1 MVKSEDAFSWKDG
14 RIPQCSVH
22 SRIKLEILRDYLLA
36 YFPTITQNKRMDYT
50 NIELVDAFSGGG
62 VLIDAETKTPING
75 SPKVMIGAVR
85 DSEVAI
91 AAEKTKPFKINARYH
106 FADADPDAYRRLSMD
121 LQQSDYRS
129 LIDSGQLFID
139 NMKFCDFLPRVL
151 KRIPSHRR
159 KKAIFFLD
167 QCGWNQATLRDCNR
181 ILQHLPKAEIIW
193 NISVESLAMFANDQP
208 AFRKATESFGV
219 ELGDSLSAREN
230 SRTLSDWRKALVA
243 HYLREIKSNCVAK
256 FVSPFMVQHSGWGY
270 WLLHLSN
277 HKEANDVMKVT
288 HWAHQNH
295 SLHEGFPGL
304 RMLEFNRE
312 NWKQSSFFRFD
323 TDAHDSTL
331 EALMCELGP
340 QISSLGEAPTVGG
353 LIESVANETPADRS
367 RIIQTLGNLHD
378 ADEYRFVG
386 PKGEKRKHMPQSL
399 DDRII
404 RVPMRSVMLPGM
416 NN

>member
-1 MVKSEDAFSWKDG
+1 
-14 RIPQCSVH
+14 
-22 SRIKLEILRDYLLA
+22 
-36 YFPTITQNKRMDYT
+36 
-50 NIELVDAFSGGG
+50 
-62 VLIDAETKTPING
+62 
-75 SPKVMIGAVR
+75 
-85 DSEVAI
+85 
-91 AAEKTKPFKINARYH
+91 
-106 FADADPDAYRRLSMD
+106 
-121 LQQSDYRS
+121 
-129 LIDSGQLFID
+129 
-139 NMKFCDFLPRVL
+139 
-151 KRIPSHRR
+151 
-159 KKAIFFLD
+159 
-167 QCGWNQATLRDCNR
+167 
-181 ILQHLPKAEIIW
+181 
-193 NISVESLAMFANDQP
+193 MFANDQP

-323 TDAHDSTL
+323 TDANDSTL

-353 LIESVANETPADRS
+353 LIASVANETPADRS
-367 RIIQTLGNLHD
+367 RIIQTLGILHD